1 MIKLWTDH
9 RPNNRKYITILEQTE
24 KNIYFKASNGWILK
38 TELYPEIRKDIK
50 TLYLQGDEEI
60 RSHKKMCV
68 STETLKEISEAIVEY
83 NKIYK
88 KVKTKAKPKKESKKE
103 FYVAI
108 TEDGEVINDN
118 DFNSLDEAIKI
129 IEDNKYLSKTYI
141 YKRVAEIEVGYKV
154 TKL

>member
-9 RPNNRKYITILEQTE
+9 RSNNRKYITILEQTE

-50 TLYLQGDEEI
+50 TFYLQGDEET
-60 RSHKKMCV
+60 RSHKMRV

-88 KVKTKAKPKKESKKE
+88 KGKRKEKQTKE
-103 FYVAI
+103 FYIAL
-108 TEDGEVINDN
+108 TEDGDIINDK
-118 DFNSLDEAIKI
+118 DFDSIDEAMKRIK
-129 IEDNKYLSKTYI
+129 EDKYLSKIHI
-141 YKRVAEIEVGYKV
+141 YKKVAEIEATEKIEYKI